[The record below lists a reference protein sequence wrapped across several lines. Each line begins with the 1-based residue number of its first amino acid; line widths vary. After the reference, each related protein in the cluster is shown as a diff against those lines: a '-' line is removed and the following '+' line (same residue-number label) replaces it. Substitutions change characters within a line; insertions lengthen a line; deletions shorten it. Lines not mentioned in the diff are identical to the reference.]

1 MPAIAAP
8 ITPPYDDYGRRRS
21 SAALPL
27 DQLEAVAANS
37 GLSLHANEDALR
49 RYTDYNPDGSSRSP
63 MFAPVNWQGGDGGEG
78 ASRKSNRR
86 SLLVDYGAPET
97 TLPIPDYFSH
107 EVFRMVMN
115 SPSAAH
121 ALLRYAQS
129 KGAGEN
135 MAYLLKVQEYTAS
148 VDQLTTLLATISTN
162 YTMLSATSPIHLPGP
177 LTKSLNT
184 DIKHVTSS
192 ILPGLENLFLESK
205 TCIEQRLVRDV
216 YPSFVKRQLALVTS
230 RSLASDRCF
239 REAEYPGLGGAFCIA
254 DLFNEGSPLEF
265 VSDAFLKLTGR
276 RREQMVYRNGVYMQG
291 PLTDLTSV
299 FRVREALSKNEEC
312 TELLI
317 NHLDDGTP
325 FWNFIYMCPIPNP
338 SGKVKQYLHCY
349 INVSNCLRNSD
360 DIVRIISCGSLP
372 SDSSSERSPERRD
385 QFGRRGSLS
394 PESTD
399 YYETP
404 QTRDDNI
411 SRSKSSRKTF
421 FRSFRRSA
429 ESSSSHTQSMQ
440 RPNTAIS
447 TMSLGGGVGGG
458 NSASP
463 LDGPLPPLTE
473 NHVSEVPGSSRLLP
487 ALELLGL
494 GLAADAINNK
504 DVFTVL
510 AEQANCSSINK
521 AFRQSV
527 RETVIN
533 EGQQAVAEILVSASS
548 GTRKTSMMS
557 PISDDQGRARTVGNK
572 MMLLNSFWTPLKD
585 REGKPA
591 WVMLVLIPMAM

>member
-1 MPAIAAP
+1 
-8 ITPPYDDYGRRRS
+8 
-21 SAALPL
+21 
-27 DQLEAVAANS
+27 
-37 GLSLHANEDALR
+37 
-49 RYTDYNPDGSSRSP
+49 
-63 MFAPVNWQGGDGGEG
+63 
-78 ASRKSNRR
+78 
-86 SLLVDYGAPET
+86 
-97 TLPIPDYFSH
+97 
-107 EVFRMVMN
+107 
-115 SPSAAH
+115 
-121 ALLRYAQS
+121 
-129 KGAGEN
+129 
-135 MAYLLKVQEYTAS
+135 
-148 VDQLTTLLATISTN
+148 
-162 YTMLSATSPIHLPGP
+162 MLSATSPIHLPGP

-429 ESSSSHTQSMQ
+429 ESSSSHTQSVQ

-447 TMSLGGGVGGG
+447 TMSLGGGVGGS

-473 NHVSEVPGSSRLLP
+473 NHVSEVPRELPPTPYRRFILLKNTP
-487 ALELLGL
+487 GFTAPKLTITFATQAALELLGL

-548 GTRKTSMMS
+548 ATRKTSMMS